1 MNRPT
6 LFRLYRIL
14 GMFREKD
21 FVSLKEVA
29 SELELHPKTINRDF
43 DLLRYQM
50 KVPIEYDNHRKKWYI
65 PRDYDW
71 KNLQLPQI
79 GFSQEDFRNLM
90 AGFEILEFLKP
101 YPGEKIVQRAIEALE
116 LKMETYFPDVKIKF
130 ISVDIGST
138 VIAQDKQK
146 VKFYIQILEKVI
158 LANIK
163 VTFNYYSPHKNQESR
178 RKVWP
183 LHLHNN
189 CGRWFLLAYDE
200 KRKDLRLFCLDRME
214 KLREAGEE
222 FNYKKKV
229 DFDEYCRRSFR
240 NQLGKRFKVKVKFD
254 EYQSRWIRTQHWFDN
269 QKIKELKNGET
280 EMSFS
285 FSGIEDF
292 KRWFLKY
299 GSHAE
304 VLEPNWL
311 REEIKK
317 EIKKMLDK
325 Y

>member
-14 GMFREKD
+14 GIFKERI
-21 FVSLKEVA
+21 FVSLKEIA
-29 SELELHPKTINRDF
+29 DDLELHPKTINRDL

-50 KVPIEYDNHRKKWYI
+50 RVPIEYDSRRKKWHI
-65 PRDYDW
+65 AKNYDW

-116 LKMETYFPDVKIKF
+116 LKMETYFPAIKIKF
-130 ISVDIGST
+130 ISIDIGST

-146 VKFYIQILEKVI
+146 VKLCIQILEKAI
-158 LANIK
+158 SANVK
-163 VTFNYYSPHKNQESR
+163 VAFSYYSPYKNKESR

-200 KRKDLRLFCLDRME
+200 KRKDLRLFCLDRMK
-214 KLREAGEE
+214 KLKEVGEE
-222 FNYKKKV
+222 FYYKEKV
-229 DFDEYCRRSFR
+229 DFDKYCRQSFR
-240 NQLGKRFKVKVKFD
+240 NQLEEKFKVKVKFD
-254 EYQSRWIRTQHWFDN
+254 EYQSRWIRTQHWFDD

-280 EMSFS
+280 EMTFS
-285 FSGIEDF
+285 FSGVEDF

-304 VLEPNWL
+304 VLGPDWL
-311 REEIKK
+311 RKEMKK